1 MRRSANPQC
10 GCCLLSQSAV
20 PGPEQRAGCS
30 RAAVCPSFAVREYGK
45 VVAAT
50 GYQAWS
56 RQTARISV
64 LTAPDVRE
72 RGLARVTA
80 SATVTHAL
88 AAGLLPDCCRSGAR
102 PPASRRVAAAL
113 GFEELGAQLS
123 CAFAIPSDQHVRR

>member
-10 GCCLLSQSAV
+10 GCCLLAQSAA

-30 RAAVCPSFAVREYGK
+30 RAAVCPSFAVREYRK

-56 RQTARISV
+56 RQTAHISV
-64 LTAPDVRE
+64 LTASDVRE

-88 AAGLLPDCCRSGAR
+88 AAGLLPEWRAR

-123 CAFAIPSDQHVRR
+123 CPFAIPSDQHVRR